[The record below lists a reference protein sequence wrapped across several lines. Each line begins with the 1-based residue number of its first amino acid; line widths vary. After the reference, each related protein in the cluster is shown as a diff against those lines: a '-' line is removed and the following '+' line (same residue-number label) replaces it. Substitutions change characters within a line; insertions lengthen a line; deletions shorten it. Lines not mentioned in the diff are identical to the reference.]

1 MSGMDRMGKVPWL
14 VALELTA
21 AKRLGDTG
29 KYRIDTLKFF
39 VFSAKFLPAHA
50 STRQR
55 KFLLRAVAAAVT
67 SPSPSLATPLQPSLV
82 YCNWPGPPMYH
93 RACPRPRLA
102 TGKFALPP
110 SHRQSPHDDIYSI
123 YTISGTSYFTPGF
136 ALENALKWTSDGPVT
151 LQLLNILHKLLKGSR

>member
-1 MSGMDRMGKVPWL
+1 MSGMDGMGKVPWL

-55 KFLLRAVAAAVT
+55 KFLSFACRRRRRRRH
-67 SPSPSLATPLQPSLV
+67 LAITIARHSI
-82 YCNWPGPPMYH
+82 
-93 RACPRPRLA
+93 ATIARL
-102 TGKFALPP
+102 
-110 SHRQSPHDDIYSI
+110 
-123 YTISGTSYFTPGF
+123 
-136 ALENALKWTSDGPVT
+136 
-151 LQLLNILHKLLKGSR
+151 LQLAWPSDVSSSMPPTATRHR

>member
-1 MSGMDRMGKVPWL
+1 MGKVPWL

-39 VFSAKFLPAHA
+39 VFFCKIPS
-50 STRQR
+50 STC
-55 KFLLRAVAAAVT
+55 KHTTTKNFFLLRAVAVAAAVT

-102 TGKFALPP
+102 TGKFALSP

>member
-1 MSGMDRMGKVPWL
+1 MGKVPWL

-39 VFSAKFLPAHA
+39 GFFCKIPS
-50 STRQR
+50 STC
-55 KFLLRAVAAAVT
+55 KHTTTKISYLLRAAAAAVT

-93 RACPRPRLA
+93 RACLRPRLA
-102 TGKFALPP
+102 TGKFALSP

>member
-1 MSGMDRMGKVPWL
+1 MDRIGKVPWL

-55 KFLLRAVAAAVT
+55 KFLSFACRRRRRY
-67 SPSPSLATPLQPSLV
+67 LAITIARQTPLQPSLV

-102 TGKFALPP
+102 TGKLALSP

>member
-1 MSGMDRMGKVPWL
+1 MQ
-14 VALELTA
+14 
-21 AKRLGDTG
+21 
-29 KYRIDTLKFF
+29 
-39 VFSAKFLPAHA
+39 AHDNENF
-50 STRQR
+50 
-55 KFLLRAVAAAVT
+55 FLLRAVAAAVT

-102 TGKFALPP
+102 TGKFALSP